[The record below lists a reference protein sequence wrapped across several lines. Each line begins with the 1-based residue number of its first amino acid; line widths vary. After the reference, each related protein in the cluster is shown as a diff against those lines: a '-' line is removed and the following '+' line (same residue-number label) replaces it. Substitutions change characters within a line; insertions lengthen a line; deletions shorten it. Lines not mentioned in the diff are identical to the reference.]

1 MVATTRQERIVVMGV
16 AGCGKSVLGSL
27 LADRLGYR
35 FVDADDLH
43 PAANVNKMAGG
54 TPLDDDDR
62 WPWLDTV
69 GSTLAGSPGIVV
81 ACSALKR
88 AYRDRLRASA
98 GDVTFVHLVGSPQLL
113 ARRMASR
120 SEHFMPTSLL
130 ESQLR
135 TLEPLDAGEH
145 GAEIDVTPPPS
156 IVVKE
161 ILETLGSAHG

>member
-1 MVATTRQERIVVMGV
+1 MTTTPMQTRIVAMGV
-16 AGCGKSVLGSL
+16 AGCGKTVVGTL
-27 LADRLGYR
+27 LAAELGYR

-43 PAANVNKMAGG
+43 PAANVAKMAGG

-69 GSTLAGSPGIVV
+69 SSTLAESPGIVV

-88 AYRDRLRASA
+88 AHRDRLRASA
-98 GDVTFVHLVGSPQLL
+98 GDITFVHLVGSQQLL

-130 ESQLR
+130 DSQLR
-135 TLEPLDAGEH
+135 TLEPLDASEQ
-145 GAEIDVTPPPS
+145 GAEVDVTPSPP
-156 IVVKE
+156 ILVKE
-161 ILETLGSAHG
+161 ILKTLGGVHG